1 MPSAQTIFGL
11 LIAAATGSAVL
22 AHDGTLGSLHR
33 FNHFWATHFID
44 RLPHLRRLAAS
55 LAFLTMGSM
64 AHAQTSLAGSEAAL
78 AQVKTTPGS
87 VVAMRHTEVMG
98 TQPTHYDPTGQCR
111 GESMLTAKGRAQ
123 AKAIG
128 TLFASQG
135 VVPYVIHS
143 PMCRTTHTAQLAFPN
158 SPRHTDPDLRE
169 IASAD
174 AAQRQAF
181 LNAAMRLLR
190 QAPRDRL
197 VVFIG
202 HGPNLFALTMEN
214 FGYGTGL
221 IGRITP
227 EGEIEGSAQ
236 IKLYENP

>member
-1 MPSAQTIFGL
+1 MRQPFCYLLALLMLAPIRPSI
-11 LIAAATGSAVL
+11 
-22 AHDGTLGSLHR
+22 
-33 FNHFWATHFID
+33 
-44 RLPHLRRLAAS
+44 
-55 LAFLTMGSM
+55 
-64 AHAQTSLAGSEAAL
+64 AQTSLAASEKAL
-78 AQVKTTPGS
+78 AQAKATPGA
-87 VVAMRHTEVMG
+87 VVAMRHTEVVG

-128 TLFASQG
+128 ALFASQG
-135 VVPYVIHS
+135 VEPYVIHS

-158 SPRHTDPDLRE
+158 SPLHTDPDLRE

-181 LNAAMRLLR
+181 LSAATRLLS

-202 HGPNLFALTMEN
+202 HAPNLFALTLED
-214 FGYGTGL
+214 FGYGVGL
-221 IGRITP
+221 VGRITSV
-227 EGEIEGSAQ
+227 GDIEGLSQ
-236 IKLYENP
+236 IKLYPNP